1 MSILIK
7 GMDMPKSCNECFAQQ
22 HIPAGIDHYP
32 FDYCVFENWQLSRTP
47 LTLTEKELKSRPS
60 YCPLVPV
67 PPHGD
72 LIDRNALE
80 KGDRPIGKI
89 MMFGGEYVY
98 TQTEIDNA
106 PTIIEAE
113 EGE

>member
-7 GMDMPKSCNECFAQQ
+7 GMEMPTDGCKVIISPDRKVWVNEWPTRGYRR
-22 HIPAGIDHYP
+22 I
-32 FDYCVFENWQLSRTP
+32 ENAEAVS
-47 LTLTEKELKSRPS
+47 
-60 YCPLVPV
+60 V
-67 PPHGD
+67 PPHGR
-72 LIDRNALE
+72 LIDADALG

-113 EGE
+113 GE